1 MCKKVRGVHMI
12 FEEDLVVDE
21 RVNIKQN
28 SIKQVI
34 GTLKSIF
41 DYKTIPYVIVLALT
55 CMTSF
60 MDVSPF
66 GVVMLGVATVF
77 NIPLIL
83 PLVVTLVCYLIFKA
97 DVSMFVNYGLTYVLY
112 TVFVSI
118 IEIEGYSKKYITMI
132 KLATATVI
140 SNIITC
146 LIYKT
151 TSFSVTQAI
160 THAILTVSFYS
171 VFTYGI
177 SMLLNITK
185 KIVFSK
191 EEIISFG
198 IVLSLLLI
206 PFYKF
211 SILGFNIAN
220 VVIMTIIMIISW
232 KNDWMVGTATGVLVG
247 LIYTIATG
255 QTSLIIT
262 AFAFSGFIAGILN
275 RYNKYIVVGA
285 FIVGNLVLSYVY
297 TRDLIIWSKLAE
309 LLVASAVLLV
319 MPKKLILKLEDLF
332 GTNTNGLKRGY
343 ENLLGAG
350 SDIKERLNAM
360 SEVFENL
367 AHITTPVT
375 EETIEETKTVIKKY
389 LEDYKKNEC
398 ISCKNKLNCLSG
410 DELEIVSDHIAKRLE
425 ENKPI
430 TKEMLPIDCELQ
442 QELLE
447 NIVDIYSNIK
457 LMRIVKSKENES
469 NKKLAEEYKTISS
482 LIKNIARDD
491 KPVKTDT
498 PEQKRIREELKYM
511 GYVVYEDSYENTES
525 TKQYEFIT
533 DILVDIDK
541 AKREIQKIVSDVM
554 GTNMSIKLVLN
565 SSKTE
570 KSRIKLI
577 PSSKYVVKAV
587 VKQVRKADSM
597 VSGDSY
603 IVTELKDNSKIIAIS
618 DGMGSGVKSKEVS
631 ETVISMIE
639 KMGASGF
646 NKQEILDIINKLVKL
661 KESGETSATLD
672 MCAINERDNILE
684 FIKLGAAPSYI
695 IENDEVSEIKQDN
708 MPMGLV
714 SSIKYS
720 AIEKPVNKGNFVVLI
735 SDGAVTDVNKS
746 VLQDI
751 IDSLKEESEITEKNL
766 MDRIMA
772 RIVGSQ
778 NKIILDDVT
787 VVVCKIA

>member
-1 MCKKVRGVHMI
+1 MI

-21 RVNIKQN
+21 RVNLKPN
-28 SIKQVI
+28 RFKQVV
-34 GTLKSIF
+34 GTLKSLF
-41 DYKTIPYVIVLALT
+41 DYKTIPYVVVLILT
-55 CMTSF
+55 CMVDF
-60 MDVSPF
+60 MGVKPF
-66 GVVMLGVATVF
+66 GIVMLGVATVF
-77 NIPLIL
+77 NIPLMV
-83 PLVVTLVCYLIFKA
+83 PLVVTLISYLIFKA
-97 DVSMFVNYGLTYVLY
+97 DLNIFINYGLTYVLY
-112 TVFVSI
+112 TVFASI
-118 IEIEGYSKKYITMI
+118 IEIEGYSKKYVTMI
-132 KLATATVI
+132 KLMAATVI
-140 SNIITC
+140 SNIVTW
-146 LIYKT
+146 LIFNK
-151 TSFSVTQAI
+151 TSFSAMQGVT
-160 THAILTVSFYS
+160 HLLLTVSFYS
-171 VFTYGI
+171 VFTYGMA
-177 SMLLNITK
+177 MLLNITK

-198 IVLSLLLI
+198 IVLSLMI
-206 PFYKF
+206 VPFYKIG
-211 SILGFNIAN
+211 ILGFNVSN
-220 VVIMTIIMIISW
+220 VIIMAILMIISW
-232 KNDWMVGTATGVLVG
+232 KNDWLVGTATGVLVG

-255 QTSLIIT
+255 QTSLVIS

-285 FIVGNLVLSYVY
+285 FVVGNLILSYVY
-297 TRDLIIWSKLAE
+297 TKDIIVWSKLAE
-309 LLVASAVLLV
+309 LLISSAVLLV
-319 MPKKLILKLEDLF
+319 LPRKFILKLEDLF
-332 GTNTNGLKRGY
+332 GTNINGLRRGY

-389 LEDYKKNEC
+389 LQDYKKNEC
-398 ISCKNKLNCLSG
+398 ISCKTKASCLT
-410 DELEIVSDHIAKRLE
+410 DELEMVAEHIAKRLE
-425 ENKPI
+425 ENKPV
-430 TKEMLPIDCELQ
+430 TKEMLPVDCDLS
-442 QELLE
+442 QELIE
-447 NIVDIYSNIK
+447 NIMDIYSNIK
-457 LMRIVKSKENES
+457 LMRIVKQKENES
-469 NKKLAEEYKTISS
+469 NKKLAEEYKAISS
-482 LIKNIARDD
+482 LIKNIARDNN
-491 KPVKTDT
+491 KPVKVDT

-511 GYVVYEDSYENTES
+511 GYIVYEDSYENTES
-525 TKQYEFIT
+525 SKHYEFIT

-541 AKREIQKIVSDVM
+541 AKREIQKIVSDIM
-554 GTNMSIKLVLN
+554 GANMSIKLVLN

-577 PSSKYVVKAV
+577 PSSKYAVKAV

-618 DGMGSGVKSKEVS
+618 DGMGSGAKSKEVS

-639 KMGASGF
+639 KMGVSGF
-646 NKQEILDIINKLVKL
+646 NKAEILDIINKLVKL

-695 IENDEVSEIKQDN
+695 IESGQVVEIKQDN

-714 SSIKYS
+714 SSIKYT
-720 AIEKPVNKGNFVVLI
+720 AIEKPVNKGDFIVLL
-735 SDGAVTDVNKS
+735 SDGAITDVNKS
-746 VLQDI
+746 SLQEI
-751 IDSLKEESEITEKNL
+751 LNSLKEESEITEKNL

-772 RIVGSQ
+772 RVVGSQ
-778 NKIILDDVT
+778 NKIVLDDVT

>member
-1 MCKKVRGVHMI
+1 MI

-21 RVNIKQN
+21 RVNLKPNRFKQF
-28 SIKQVI
+28 IQ
-34 GTLKSIF
+34 TAKSLF
-41 DYKTIPYVIVLALT
+41 DYKTIPYVLVLILT
-55 CMTSF
+55 CMITF
-60 MDVSPF
+60 MEVKPF
-66 GVVMLGVATVF
+66 AVIMLGVATVF
-77 NIPLIL
+77 NIPLAL
-83 PLVVTLVCYLIFKA
+83 PFVITLICYLIFKA
-97 DVSMFVNYGLTYVLY
+97 DVSVFVNYGLTYVAY
-112 TVFVSI
+112 TLFTSI
-118 IEIEGYSKKYITMI
+118 IEIEGYSKKYTTML
-132 KLATATVI
+132 KLGAAVVV
-140 SNIITC
+140 SNIVTW
-146 LIYKT
+146 LIYSK
-151 TSFSVTQAI
+151 TSFTVSQAI
-160 THAILTVSFYS
+160 THLLLTVSFYS
-171 VFTYGI
+171 IMTFGM

-185 KIVFSK
+185 KIIFSK

-198 IVLSLLLI
+198 IVLSLMLV
-206 PFYKF
+206 PFYNLT
-211 SILGFNIAN
+211 ILGFNIAN
-220 VVIMTIIMIISW
+220 VIIMTIIMIISW

-255 QTSLIIT
+255 QSSLILT
-262 AFAFSGFIAGILN
+262 AFAFSGFIAGVLN
-275 RYNKYIVVGA
+275 RYNKYVVAIA
-285 FIVGNLVLSYVY
+285 FVVGNLVLSYVY
-297 TRDLIIWSKLAE
+297 TKDIIVWSKLAE
-309 LLVASAVLLV
+309 LLVASSVLLV
-319 MPKKLILKLEDLF
+319 LPRRLILKLEDLF
-332 GTNTNGLKRGY
+332 GTNSNGLGRGY

-360 SEVFENL
+360 SEVFDNL
-367 AHITTPVT
+367 AHITTTVT

-398 ISCKNKLNCLSG
+398 ISCKNRFNCLN
-410 DELEIVSDHIAKRLE
+410 DEIDIVADHIAKRLE

-430 TKEMLPIDCELQ
+430 TKEMLPVECELKS
-442 QELLE
+442 ELID
-447 NIVDIYSNIK
+447 NIIDIYSNIK
-457 LMRIVKSKENES
+457 LMRIVKQKENEAS
-469 NKKLAEEYKTISS
+469 KKLAEEYKTISS
-482 LIKNIARDD
+482 LIRNIARED
-491 KPVKTDT
+491 KPVKVDT

-511 GYVVYEDSYENTES
+511 GYAVYEDSYENTETS
-525 TKQYEFIT
+525 KQYEFIT
-533 DILVDIDK
+533 DILIDIEK

-554 GTNMSIKLVLN
+554 GANMSIKLVLN

-618 DGMGSGVKSKEVS
+618 DGMGSGAKSKEVS

-661 KESGETSATLD
+661 RESGETSATLD
-672 MCAINERDNILE
+672 MCAVNERDNILE
-684 FIKLGAAPSYI
+684 FIKLGAAPSYM
-695 IENDEVSEIKQDN
+695 IENGEVSEIKQDN

-714 SSIKYS
+714 SNIKYT
-720 AIEKPVNKGNFVVLI
+720 AIEKPVNKGDFIVLI

-746 VLQDI
+746 SLQEILDN
-751 IDSLKEESEITEKNL
+751 LKDESEITEKNL

-778 NKIILDDVT
+778 NKIVLDDVT

>member
-1 MCKKVRGVHMI
+1 MI

-21 RVNIKQN
+21 RVNLKPNKFKQ
-28 SIKQVI
+28 I
-34 GTLKSIF
+34 GKFFKGLF
-41 DYKTIPYVIVLALT
+41 DYKTIPYIVVLVLT
-55 CMTSF
+55 SMINF
-60 MDVSPF
+60 MGVKPF
-66 GVVMLGVATVF
+66 GIVMLGAATVF
-77 NIPLIL
+77 NIPLAL
-83 PLVVTLVCYLIFKA
+83 PFVLTLISFLIFKA
-97 DVSMFVNYGLTYVLY
+97 DVSVFINYGLTYVFY
-112 TVFVSI
+112 TVFTSI
-118 IEIEGYSKKYITMI
+118 IEIEGYSKKYTTLL
-132 KLATATVI
+132 KLAVSTAV

-146 LIYKT
+146 LIFNS
-151 TSFSVTQAI
+151 TSFSITQAI
-160 THAILTVSFYS
+160 IHLLVTVSFYS
-171 VFTYGI
+171 IFTYGM

-198 IVLSLLLI
+198 IVLSMILI
-206 PFYKF
+206 PFYKLSLF
-211 SILGFNIAN
+211 GFNIAN
-220 VVIMTIIMIISW
+220 VIIMAIIMIISW
-232 KNDWMVGTATGVLVG
+232 KNDWLVGTTTGVLVG

-255 QTSLIIT
+255 QSLLVLS

-275 RYNKYIVVGA
+275 RYNKYIVVAA
-285 FIVGNLVLSYVY
+285 FMVGNLALSYVY
-297 TRDLIIWSKLAE
+297 TKDLIVWSKIAE
-309 LLVASAVLLV
+309 LLIASGVLLIL
-319 MPKKLILKLEDLF
+319 PRKLILRLEDLF
-332 GTNTNGLKRGY
+332 GTNANGLKRGY

-360 SEVFENL
+360 SEVFDNL

-398 ISCKNKLNCLSG
+398 ISCKNKLNCLSE
-410 DELEIVSDHIAKRLE
+410 ELDIVAEHIAKRLE
-425 ENKPI
+425 DNKPI
-430 TKEMLPIDCELQ
+430 TKEMIPVDCDLK
-442 QELLE
+442 QELIE
-447 NIVDIYSNIK
+447 NIVDIYGNIK
-457 LMRIVKSKENES
+457 LMRIVKQKENES

-482 LIKNIARDD
+482 LIKNIARED
-491 KPVKTDT
+491 KPVKVDT
-498 PEQKRIREELKYM
+498 PEQKRIREELKFM
-511 GYVVYEDSYENTES
+511 GYIVYEDSYENTETS
-525 TKQYEFIT
+525 KHYEFIT

-554 GTNMSIKLVLN
+554 KTNMSIKLVLN

-587 VKQVRKADSM
+587 VKQVRKADSA

-618 DGMGSGVKSKEVS
+618 DGMGSGPKSKEVS

-661 KESGETSATLD
+661 RESGETSATLD
-672 MCAINERDNILE
+672 MCAVNERDNVLE

-695 IENDEVSEIKQDN
+695 IENGEVSEIKQDN

-714 SSIKYS
+714 SNIKYT
-720 AIEKPVNKGNFVVLI
+720 AIEKEVSKGDFVVLI
-735 SDGAVTDVNKS
+735 SDGAVTDVNK
-746 VLQDI
+746 VALQEI

-772 RIVGSQ
+772 RVVGSQ
-778 NKIILDDVT
+778 NKIVLDDVT

>member
-1 MCKKVRGVHMI
+1 MI

-21 RVNIKQN
+21 RVNIKPN
-28 SIKQVI
+28 RFKQII
-34 GTLKSIF
+34 GTLKSLF
-41 DYKTIPYVIVLALT
+41 DYKTIPYIIVLVLT
-55 CMTSF
+55 CMITF
-60 MDVSPF
+60 MGVKPF
-66 GVVMLGVATVF
+66 GIVMLGVATVF
-77 NIPLIL
+77 NIPLAL
-83 PLVVTLVCYLIFKA
+83 PLVITLICYLIFKA
-97 DVSMFVNYGLTYVLY
+97 DVSVFVNYGLTYILY
-112 TVFVSI
+112 TVFTSI
-118 IEIEGYSKKYITMI
+118 IEIEGYSKKYVTMI
-132 KLATATVI
+132 KLAVSTVI

-146 LIYKT
+146 LIFNK
-151 TSFSVTQAI
+151 TSFSVVQGV
-160 THAILTVSFYS
+160 THLLLTVSFYS
-171 VFTYGI
+171 VYTYGMA
-177 SMLLNITK
+177 MLLNITK

-198 IVLSLLLI
+198 IVLSMMLI
-206 PFYKF
+206 PFYNF

-220 VVIMTIIMIISW
+220 VLIMAIIMIIAW
-232 KNDWMVGTATGVLVG
+232 KNDWLVGTATGVLVG

-255 QTSLIIT
+255 QTSLIIS
-262 AFAFSGFIAGILN
+262 AFAFSGFIAGVLN

-285 FIVGNLVLSYVY
+285 FILGNLVLSYVY
-297 TRDLIIWSKLAE
+297 TRDLIVWSKIAE
-309 LLVASAVLLV
+309 LLVASGVLLV
-319 MPKKLILKLEDLF
+319 LPKKLILKLEDLF

-398 ISCKNKLNCLSG
+398 ISCKNKLNCLT
-410 DELEIVSDHIAKRLE
+410 DELDIVSDHIAKRLE

-430 TKEMLPIDCELQ
+430 TKEMLPVDCELR

-457 LMRIVKSKENES
+457 LMRIVKQKENES
-469 NKKLAEEYKTISS
+469 NKKLAEEYKAISS
-482 LIKNIARDD
+482 LIKNIAREDN
-491 KPVKTDT
+491 KPVKVDT

-511 GYVVYEDSYENTES
+511 GYIVYEDSYENTETS
-525 TKQYEFIT
+525 KHYEFIT

-554 GTNMSIKLVLN
+554 GANMSIKLVLN

-603 IVTELKDNSKIIAIS
+603 IVTELKDNSKVIAIS
-618 DGMGSGVKSKEVS
+618 DGMGSGAKSKEVS

-661 KESGETSATLD
+661 RENGETSATLD
-672 MCAINERDNILE
+672 MCAVNERDNILE

-695 IENDEVSEIKQDN
+695 IENGEVTEIKQDN

-714 SSIKYS
+714 SNIKYT
-720 AIEKPVNKGNFVVLI
+720 AIEKPVNKGDFVVLI

-746 VLQDI
+746 ALQDI
-751 IDSLKEESEITEKNL
+751 LESLKEESEITEKNL
-766 MDRIMA
+766 MDRIMT

-778 NKIILDDVT
+778 NKIVLDDVT

>member
-1 MCKKVRGVHMI
+1 MI
-12 FEEDLVVDE
+12 FEEDLVVEE
-21 RVNIKQN
+21 RVNIKTN
-28 SIKQVI
+28 RFKQVVD
-34 GTLKSIF
+34 TFKSLF
-41 DYKTIPYVIVLALT
+41 DYKTIPYLIVLLLT

-60 MDVSPF
+60 MGVSPF
-66 GVVMLGVATVF
+66 GIVMLGIATVF
-77 NIPLIL
+77 NIPLAV
-83 PLVVTLVCYLIFKA
+83 PLIATIICYLIFGA
-97 DVSMFVNYGLTYVLY
+97 DVSMFVNYGLVYVLY
-112 TVFVSI
+112 IVFTSV

-132 KLATATVI
+132 KLAGATLI
-140 SNIITC
+140 SNVITC
-146 LIYKT
+146 LIFRQ
-151 TSFSVTQAI
+151 TSFSVSQAI
-160 THAILTVSFYS
+160 THLLLTVSFYS
-171 VFTYGI
+171 VFTYGM

-206 PFYKF
+206 PFYRF

-220 VVIMTIIMIISW
+220 VIIMAIIMIIAW

-255 QTSLIIT
+255 QSSLVLS
-262 AFAFSGFIAGILN
+262 AFAFSGFIAGVLN
-275 RYNKYIVVGA
+275 RYNKYVVVGA
-285 FIVGNLVLSYVY
+285 FVIGNLVLSYVY
-297 TRDLIIWSKLAE
+297 TTDLIIWSKLAE
-309 LLVASAVLLV
+309 LLVASGVLLV
-319 MPKKLILKLEDLF
+319 LPKKLILKLEDLF

-350 SDIKERLNAM
+350 NEIKERLNAM

-375 EETIEETKTVIKKY
+375 EETIDETKNVIKKY

-398 ISCKNKLNCLSG
+398 ISCKNKLNCLR
-410 DELEIVSDHIAKRLE
+410 DELDIVSEHIAKRLE

-430 TKEMLPIDCELQ
+430 TQEMLPVDCDLK

-447 NIVDIYSNIK
+447 NITDIYSNVK
-457 LMRIVKSKENES
+457 LMRIVKQKEDES
-469 NKKLAEEYKTISS
+469 NRKLAEEYKTISS
-482 LIKNIARDD
+482 LIKNIARED

-511 GYVVYEDSYENTES
+511 GYVVYEDGYENTES
-525 TKQYEFIT
+525 VKYYEFIT

-695 IENDEVSEIKQDN
+695 IENDEIVEIKQDN

-714 SSIKYS
+714 SSIKYT
-720 AIEKPVNKGNFVVLI
+720 AIERPVNKGDFVVLI
-735 SDGAVTDVNKS
+735 SDGAVSDVNKTA
-746 VLQDI
+746 LQDI
-751 IDSLKEESEITEKNL
+751 LESLKEESEITEKNL

-772 RIVGSQ
+772 RVVGSQ
-778 NKIILDDVT
+778 NKIVLDDVT

>member
-1 MCKKVRGVHMI
+1 MI

-21 RVNIKQN
+21 RVNLKPNRFKQLIN
-28 SIKQVI
+28 
-34 GTLKSIF
+34 TLKSLF
-41 DYKTIPYVIVLALT
+41 DYKTIPYVILLILT
-55 CMTSF
+55 CMTTF
-60 MDVSPF
+60 IGVKPF
-66 GVVMLGVATVF
+66 GIIMLGIATVF
-77 NIPLIL
+77 NIPLAL
-83 PLVVTLVCYLIFKA
+83 PLVITLVCYLIFKA
-97 DVSMFVNYGLTYVLY
+97 DVSVFVNYGLAYVLY
-112 TVFVSI
+112 TIFTSI
-118 IEIEGYSKKYITMI
+118 IEIEGYSKKYTTMI
-132 KLATATVI
+132 KLAVATIV

-146 LIYKT
+146 LIFST
-151 TSFSVTQAI
+151 TGFSVVQAI
-160 THAILTVSFYS
+160 IHFLLIISFYS
-171 VFTYGI
+171 IFTYGV

-198 IVLSLLLI
+198 IVLSMMLI
-206 PFYKF
+206 PFYNL

-220 VVIMTIIMIISW
+220 VIIMTIIMVISW
-232 KNDWMVGTATGVLVG
+232 KNDWLVGTATGVLVG

-255 QTSLIIT
+255 QSSLVLS
-262 AFAFSGFIAGILN
+262 AFAFSGFVAGVLN
-275 RYNKYIVVGA
+275 RYNKYVVVAA
-285 FIVGNLVLSYVY
+285 FILGNMALSYVY
-297 TRDLIIWSKLAE
+297 TRDLIVWSKLAE
-309 LLVASAVLLV
+309 LLVASGVLLV
-319 MPKKLILKLEDLF
+319 LPRKLILKLEDLF
-332 GTNTNGLKRGY
+332 GTNANGLKRGY

-360 SEVFENL
+360 SEVFDNL

-375 EETIEETKTVIKKY
+375 DETIEETKTVIKKY

-398 ISCKNKLNCLSG
+398 ISCKNKLNCLRE
-410 DELEIVSDHIAKRLE
+410 ELDMVADHVAKRLE

-430 TKEMLPIDCELQ
+430 TKEMIPVDCDLK
-442 QELLE
+442 QELIE
-447 NIVDIYSNIK
+447 NIIDIYSNIK
-457 LMRIVKSKENES
+457 LMRIVKQKENES
-469 NKKLAEEYKTISS
+469 SKKLAEEYKTISN
-482 LIKNIARDD
+482 LIKNIARED
-491 KPVKTDT
+491 KPVKVDT
-498 PEQKRIREELKYM
+498 PEQKRIREELKFM

-525 TKQYEFIT
+525 SKHYEFIT

-541 AKREIQKIVSDVM
+541 AKKEIQKIVSDVM
-554 GTNMSIKLVLN
+554 KTNMSIKLVLN

-587 VKQVRKADSM
+587 VKQVRKADSS

-618 DGMGSGVKSKEVS
+618 DGMGSGPKSKEVS

-661 KESGETSATLD
+661 RESGETSATLD
-672 MCAINERDNILE
+672 MCAVNERDNVLE

-695 IENDEVSEIKQDN
+695 IENGEVEEIKQDN

-714 SSIKYS
+714 SNIKYTS
-720 AIEKPVNKGNFVVLI
+720 IEKTVNKGDFVVLI
-735 SDGAVTDVNKS
+735 SDGAITDVNKS
-746 VLQDI
+746 VLQEI

-766 MDRIMA
+766 MDRIMT
-772 RIVGSQ
+772 RVVGSQ
-778 NKIILDDVT
+778 NKIVLDDVT

>member
-1 MCKKVRGVHMI
+1 MI

-28 SIKQVI
+28 TFKQVVE
-34 GTLKSIF
+34 TFKSLF
-41 DYKTIPYVIVLALT
+41 DYKTIPYIVVLVLT
-55 CMTSF
+55 CMITF

-66 GVVMLGVATVF
+66 AIVMLGIATVF
-77 NIPLIL
+77 NIPLAL
-83 PLVVTLVCYLIFKA
+83 PLVVTLLCYLIFKA

-112 TVFVSI
+112 TIFTSI
-118 IEIEGYSKKYITMI
+118 IEIEGYSKKYVTMI
-132 KLATATVI
+132 KLAVATLI
-140 SNIITC
+140 SNIVTC
-146 LIYKT
+146 LIFRT
-151 TSFSVTQAI
+151 TSFSVSQAI
-160 THAILTVSFYS
+160 IHTLLTVSFYS
-171 VFTYGI
+171 VFTYGM

-211 SILGFNIAN
+211 NILGFNVAN
-220 VVIMTIIMIISW
+220 VVIMTIIMIIAW

-255 QTSLIIT
+255 QTSLVLS
-262 AFAFSGFIAGILN
+262 AFAFSGFIAGVLN
-275 RYNKYIVVGA
+275 RYNKYVVVGTFVA
-285 FIVGNLVLSYVY
+285 GNLVLSYVY
-297 TRDLIIWSKLAE
+297 TKDLIVWSKLAE
-309 LLVASAVLLV
+309 LIVASGVLLV
-319 MPKKLILKLEDLF
+319 LPRKLILKLEDLF

-398 ISCKNKLNCLSG
+398 ISCKNKLNCLSEEM
-410 DELEIVSDHIAKRLE
+410 DMVADHIAKRLE

-430 TKEMLPIDCELQ
+430 TKEMLPVDCDLK

-447 NIVDIYSNIK
+447 NITDIYSNIK
-457 LMRIVKSKENES
+457 LMRIVKQKENES
-469 NKKLAEEYKTISS
+469 NQKLAEEYKTISS
-482 LIKNIARDD
+482 LIKNIARED
-491 KPVKTDT
+491 KPIKVDT

-525 TKQYEFIT
+525 VKYYEFIT

-541 AKREIQKIVSDVM
+541 AKREIQKIVSDIM

-618 DGMGSGVKSKEVS
+618 DGMGSGPKSKEVS

-639 KMGASGF
+639 KMGAGGF
-646 NKQEILDIINKLVKL
+646 NKQEILEIINKLVKL

-695 IENDEVSEIKQDN
+695 IENDEITEIKQDN
-708 MPMGLV
+708 MPIGLV
-714 SSIKYS
+714 SSIKYT
-720 AIEKPVNKGNFVVLI
+720 AVEKPVNKGDFVVLI
-735 SDGAVTDVNKS
+735 SDGAVSDVNKAT
-746 VLQDI
+746 LQDI
-751 IDSLKEESEITEKNL
+751 IASLNEESEITEKNL
-766 MDRIMA
+766 MERIMT

-778 NKIILDDVT
+778 NKIVLDDVT

>member
-1 MCKKVRGVHMI
+1 MI

-21 RVNIKQN
+21 RVNLKPN
-28 SIKQVI
+28 RFKQVI
-34 GTLKSIF
+34 ETIKRIF
-41 DYKTIPYVIVLALT
+41 DYKTIPYVIVLVLT
-55 CMTSF
+55 CMTTF
-60 MDVSPF
+60 MGVKPF
-66 GVVMLGVATVF
+66 GIVMLGIATVF
-77 NIPLIL
+77 NIPLAL
-83 PLVVTLVCYLIFKA
+83 PLVLTLVCYLVFKA

-112 TVFVSI
+112 TIFTSI
-118 IEIEGYSKKYITMI
+118 IEIEGYSKKYVTMI
-132 KLATATVI
+132 KLAVATVI
-140 SNIITC
+140 SSIITC
-146 LIYKT
+146 VIFND
-151 TSFSVTQAI
+151 SGFSVTQAI
-160 THAILTVSFYS
+160 THTLLTVSFYS
-171 VFTYGI
+171 VFTYGM

-206 PFYKF
+206 PFYNF
-211 SILGFNIAN
+211 NILGFNIAN
-220 VVIMTIIMIISW
+220 VCIMTIIMIIAW

-255 QTSLIIT
+255 QTSLVLT
-262 AFAFSGFIAGILN
+262 AFAFSGFIAGVLN
-275 RYNKYIVVGA
+275 RYNKYVVVGA
-285 FIVGNLVLSYVY
+285 FVIGNLVLSYVY
-297 TRDLIIWSKLAE
+297 TRDLIVWSKLAE
-309 LLVASAVLLV
+309 LLVASGVLLV
-319 MPKKLILKLEDLF
+319 LPKKLVLKLEDLF
-332 GTNTNGLKRGY
+332 GTNANGLKRGY
-343 ENLLGAG
+343 DNLLGAG

-398 ISCKNKLNCLSG
+398 ISCKNKLNCLSSE
-410 DELEIVSDHIAKRLE
+410 ELDMVSEHIAKRLE
-425 ENKPI
+425 ENKSI
-430 TKEMLPIDCELQ
+430 TKEMLPVDCDLK

-447 NIVDIYSNIK
+447 NITDIYSNIK
-457 LMRIVKSKENES
+457 LMRIVKQKENES
-469 NKKLAEEYKTISS
+469 NKKLAEEYKTISG

-511 GYVVYEDSYENTES
+511 GYVVYEDSYENTETS
-525 TKQYEFIT
+525 KYYEFIT

-554 GTNMSIKLVLN
+554 KTNMSIKLVLN

-587 VKQVRKADSM
+587 VKQVRKADSA

-618 DGMGSGVKSKEVS
+618 DGMGSGPKSKEVS

-684 FIKLGAAPSYI
+684 FIKLGAAPSYM
-695 IENDEVSEIKQDN
+695 IENGEVIEIKQDN

-714 SSIKYS
+714 SSIKYT
-720 AIEKPVNKGNFVVLI
+720 AVEKPVNKGDFVVLI
-735 SDGAVTDVNKS
+735 SDGAVSDVNK
-746 VLQDI
+746 VALQDI

-766 MDRIMA
+766 MDRIMT

-778 NKIILDDVT
+778 NKIVLDDVT

>member
-1 MCKKVRGVHMI
+1 MI
-12 FEEDLVVDE
+12 IEEDLVVDE
-21 RVNIKQN
+21 RVKLKTNR
-28 SIKQVI
+28 IKQVI
-34 GTLKSIF
+34 GVLKSLL
-41 DYKTIPYVIVLALT
+41 DYKTIPYVIVLILT

-60 MDVSPF
+60 MDVNPF
-66 GVVMLGVATVF
+66 GIVMLGVATVF
-77 NIPLIL
+77 NIPLAL
-83 PLVVTLVCYLIFKA
+83 PLVVTILCYLVFKA
-97 DVSMFVNYGLTYVLY
+97 DVSIFVNYGLTYVLY
-112 TVFVSI
+112 TIFVSI
-118 IEIEGYSKKYITMI
+118 IEIEGYSKKYVTMI
-132 KLATATVI
+132 KLAAATVI
-140 SNIITC
+140 SNIVTC
-146 LIYKT
+146 LIFRAT
-151 TSFSVTQAI
+151 TFSVVQAI
-160 THAILTVSFYS
+160 IHTLLTISFYS
-171 VFTYGI
+171 VFTYGV

-191 EEIISFG
+191 EEIISFS
-198 IVLSLLLI
+198 IVLGLLLV
-206 PFYKF
+206 PFYKLN
-211 SILGFNIAN
+211 ILGFNIAN
-220 VVIMTIIMIISW
+220 VAIMAMIMIISW

-247 LIYTIATG
+247 LIYTIATH

-275 RYNKYIVVGA
+275 KYNKYIVVGA
-285 FIVGNLVLSYVY
+285 FIGGNLVLSSVY
-297 TRDLIIWSKLAE
+297 TKDLIVWSKLAE
-309 LLVASAVLLV
+309 LLVASGVLLV
-319 MPKKLILKLEDLF
+319 LPKKLVLKLEDIF
-332 GTNTNGLKRGY
+332 GTSTNGLKRGY

-350 SDIKERLNAM
+350 NDIKERLTAM
-360 SEVFENL
+360 SEVFDNL
-367 AHITTPVT
+367 AYITTPVT
-375 EETIEETKTVIKKY
+375 TETIEETKTVIKKY

-398 ISCKNKLNCLSG
+398 ISCQSRLTCLS
-410 DELEIVSDHIAKRLE
+410 DELDIVSEHIAKRLE

-430 TKEMLPIDCELQ
+430 TKEMLPVDCDLKE
-442 QELLE
+442 ELLE

-457 LMRIVKSKENES
+457 LMRIVKQKEDEA
-469 NKKLAEEYKTISS
+469 NKKLAEEYKTISG
-482 LIKNIARDD
+482 LIKNIARDN
-491 KPVKTDT
+491 KPVKVNT

-511 GYVVYEDSYENTES
+511 GYVVYEDSYENTE
-525 TKQYEFIT
+525 TVKLYEFIT

-618 DGMGSGVKSKEVS
+618 DGMGSGAKSKEVS

-646 NKQEILDIINKLVKL
+646 NKQEILEIINKLVKL
-661 KESGETSATLD
+661 KESGEISATLD
-672 MCAINERDNILE
+672 MCAINERDNIFE

-695 IENDEVSEIKQDN
+695 INNGEVLEIKQDS
-708 MPMGLV
+708 MPMGIV
-714 SSIKYS
+714 SNIKYTS
-720 AIEKPVNKGNFVVLI
+720 IEKSVNKGDFVVLI
-735 SDGAVTDVNKS
+735 SDGAVTDVNKT

-751 IDSLKEESEITEKNL
+751 MSNLKDVTEINEKNL
-766 MDRIMA
+766 MDKIME